1 MKFLSLICAL
11 LFFQVSNAEYLEN
24 LKIKKVVDGD
34 TVDVR
39 MDLGFNVWHKCR
51 VRLMGINAPES
62 RTRDLEEK
70 KRGLAAKQWLIDTL
84 ELAGS
89 DIEMQSH
96 GVGKYGRVLGELYTK
111 KGNINK
117 LMVKEGHAELY
128 DGGKR

>member
-1 MKFLSLICAL
+1 MYYYYKVEILR
-11 LFFQVSNAEYLEN
+11 
-24 LKIKKVVDGD
+24 VVDGD

-70 KRGLAAKQWLIDTL
+70 KRGWLQNWLIEIL
-84 ELAGS
+84 NSAQA

-96 GVGKYGRVLGELYTK
+96 GVGKYGKVLGELYINEV
-111 KGNINK
+111 NINQ
-117 LMVKEGHAELY
+117 LMVKEGHAKEY

>member
-1 MKFLSLICAL
+1 M
-11 LFFQVSNAEYLEN
+11 YYY
-24 LKIKKVVDGD
+24 KVEILRVIDGD

-62 RTRDLEEK
+62 RTRNLEEK
-70 KRGLAAKQWLIDTL
+70 ARGLAAKDWLINIL
-84 ELAGS
+84 ESAQS
-89 DIEMQSH
+89 EIEMQSH
-96 GVGKYGRVLGELYTK
+96 GVGKYGRVLGELYINEV
-111 KGNINK
+111 NINQ

>member
-1 MKFLSLICAL
+1 MYYYKVEILR
-11 LFFQVSNAEYLEN
+11 
-24 LKIKKVVDGD
+24 VVDGD

-70 KRGLAAKQWLIDTL
+70 ARGLAAKDWLKNILDS
-84 ELAGS
+84 AQA

-96 GVGKYGRVLGELYTK
+96 GVGKYGRVLGELYINEV
-111 KGNINK
+111 NINQ
-117 LMVKEGHAELY
+117 LMVKEGHAKEY

>member
-1 MKFLSLICAL
+1 MYYYKVEILR
-11 LFFQVSNAEYLEN
+11 
-24 LKIKKVVDGD
+24 VVDGD

-51 VRLMGINAPES
+51 VRLVGINAPES

-70 KRGLAAKQWLIDTL
+70 ARGLAAKDWLKDILDS
-84 ELAGS
+84 AQS

-96 GVGKYGRVLGELYTK
+96 GVGKYGRVLGELYINEV
-111 KGNINK
+111 NINQ
-117 LMVKEGHAELY
+117 LMVKEGHAKEY